1 MKSHEADDHG
11 VAGQNSREAKKP
23 WMTPSLQFIALE
35 SAEGG
40 THLSTSDGV
49 GGHAAR
55 RRS

>member
-1 MKSHEADDHG
+1 MKSHEVNDHG
-11 VAGQNSREAKKP
+11 AADQQMSQAKKP
-23 WMTPSLQFIALE
+23 WITPSLQFIALE

-40 THLSTSDGV
+40 THVSSADGV